1 MRGDLLEALPAL
13 VAEVPD
19 DATLVVFHSAV
30 LAYLA
35 PEDRARFVRL
45 AGDLPGHWISNEG
58 QGVVASLPID
68 AVPGDGRFVLA
79 VDGQPRAL
87 TDPHGRAIFA
97 LRAS

>member
-45 AGDLPGHWISNEG
+45 FFQPVLVLWALFGGGFLGRRRSADAGPP
-58 QGVVASLPID
+58 A
-68 AVPGDGRFVLA
+68 
-79 VDGQPRAL
+79 
-87 TDPHGRAIFA
+87 DPTA
-97 LRAS
+97 